1 MKKTKTNLFFR
12 NIKFRERMLLIY
24 IIGGIIPFLFVMLY
38 INQHRLYSY
47 LNTASNLETLMNQG
61 GTQGMDALEQVLNAK
76 VVKYTI
82 LIF

>member
-1 MKKTKTNLFFR
+1 MFFR

-61 GTQGMDALEQVLNAK
+61 GMQGMDALEQVLNTK

>member
-1 MKKTKTNLFFR
+1 MFFR